1 MAKKPKRIPTIP
13 EVIRRRRADIIIAQS
28 YRSLF
33 LRIILLVLV
42 LFILLTQVFAF
53 HQVSGNEMFPAVKDG
68 DLLLIYRIQ
77 KDFSKDDVVLYEA
90 EGKVRISRI
99 VAREGD
105 VVTITEEGSL
115 QVNGTTQGGEI
126 MYPTYPGENYE
137 YPYVVPEG
145 HVFVLGD
152 YRTQTEDS
160 RDFGPIPL
168 TDLDGKAITILRR
181 RGI

>member
-1 MAKKPKRIPTIP
+1 MAKLKRIPTIP
-13 EVIRRRRADIIIAQS
+13 EVIRRRRADIIIADG

-33 LRIILLVLV
+33 FRVVVLILV
-42 LFILLTQVFAF
+42 LFILLTQVFGF

-68 DLLLIYRIQ
+68 DLLLLYRIYS
-77 KDFSKDDVVLYEA
+77 DYAKDDVVRYTA
-90 EGKVRISRI
+90 EGEVRLGRI

-126 MYPTYPGENYE
+126 MYPTYPGETLE

-145 HVFVLGD
+145 HVFLLGD
-152 YRTQTEDS
+152 YRTQTKDS

>member
-1 MAKKPKRIPTIP
+1 MATDPRKRPTIP
-13 EVIRRRRADIIIAQS
+13 QIIRRRRADVLIGRS
-28 YRSLF
+28 YVSLL
-33 LRIILLVLV
+33 LRTLLLAAVILV
-42 LFILLTQVFAF
+42 LLTQVFLF

-68 DLLLIYRIQ
+68 DLILGYRLHTEYA
-77 KDFSKDDVVLYEA
+77 KGDVVIYTM
-90 EGKVRISRI
+90 EGKTRVSR
-99 VAREGD
+99 VLAREGD

-126 MYPTYPGENYE
+126 LYPTYPGEYLD

-145 HVFVLGD
+145 HVFLLGD

-160 RDFGPIPL
+160 RDFGPVPESAL
-168 TDLDGKAITILRR
+168 KAQAITIMRR